1 MGNIGSLM
9 MTLLAGLFIM
19 IGFVI
24 VMLIKNNDKVVQ
36 FSISM
41 AFGVMVT
48 LVLIELIPE
57 AYEIMSEN
65 FNGITGILIIIF
77 LVLIGVGILKILDK
91 FVPDHDIEEDN
102 EKEINENLVHIG
114 MVSAI
119 ALILHNLIEGM
130 AIYSSALTSVEMG
143 LLVTLG
149 VGFHNIPMGM
159 VISSTFYKGNNDLKK
174 VTLIMIIISISTF
187 IGGLLMF
194 FMSKYITELV
204 LGVLLCLTLGMIIY
218 IVVFE
223 LLGEIIHNKN
233 KKISILGIIFG
244 VLIFLVSLFLE

>member
-1 MGNIGSLM
+1 MGNIESLM

-19 IGFVI
+19 IGYII

-57 AYEIMSEN
+57 AYEIMGEK
-65 FNGITGILIIIF
+65 FNEITGILIIIF
-77 LVLIGVGILKILDK
+77 LVFLGIGILKILDK
-91 FVPDHDIEEDN
+91 FVPDHDIEEEN

-114 MVSAI
+114 MVSSI

-130 AIYSSALTSVEMG
+130 AIYSSALTSFEMG

-159 VISSTFYKGNNDLKK
+159 VISSTFYKGNNNLKK
-174 VTLIMIIISISTF
+174 VTFIMIIISISTF

-218 IVVFE
+218 IVIFE

-244 VLIFLVSLFLE
+244 ILIFLVSLFLE